1 MFKTWCKNKEKMFTY
16 KKLIVLILAIFLG
29 IPSISLGGSFVASL
43 IQGKTPAEAVQIIA
57 EQMDSLFGRVQ
68 VLETKQIETAQ
79 NIEQTNLE
87 IERLKLENENLRLK
101 NENLN
106 KETERVSAQVVENE
120 KAIDIVNRCEVIEK
134 PRICAK
140 NSIEIANKQIN
151 SPDLFITATFDEV
164 TRVIDKISYLNGTWY
179 SKTQTD
185 EICWKFSYGDEGD
198 RCKTRETYINS
209 FNQDQAERK
218 RQAMLSIERGQ
229 EILKSTQAEF
239 DELQCDVYLQKYMPN
254 RKEPGCA

>member
-1 MFKTWCKNKEKMFTY
+1 MKKMFIY
-16 KKLIVLILAIFLG
+16 KKLIVLALAIFLG
-29 IPSISLGGSFVASL
+29 VPSVSLGGSFVASL

-68 VLETKQIETAQ
+68 TLEIKQVETAQ

-106 KETERVSAQVVENE
+106 KETNRISQQVIENE
-120 KAIDIVNRCEVIEK
+120 KAISIVKQCETLEK

-140 NSIEIANKQIN
+140 NSIELANKQIN
-151 SPDLFITATFDEV
+151 SPDLLITATFDEV
-164 TRVIDKISYLNGTWY
+164 TSVIDKISYLNGMWY

-185 EICWKFSYGDEGD
+185 EICWKFSYGNEGD
-198 RCKTRETYINS
+198 RCKTRETYIKEYNES
-209 FNQDQAERK
+209 QMSDRK
-218 RQAMLSIERGQ
+218 RAPD
-229 EILKSTQAEF
+229 ILKQGAEIFQSTQAEF
-239 DELQCDVYLQKYMPN
+239 NELQCESYLKKYAPN
-254 RKEPGCA
+254 RKKPGCG

>member
-1 MFKTWCKNKEKMFTY
+1 MFTY

-29 IPSISLGGSFVASL
+29 VPSVSLGGSFVVSL
-43 IQGKTPAEAVQIIA
+43 IQGKTPVEAVQIIA
-57 EQMDSLFGRVQ
+57 EQMDSLFSRVQ

-106 KETERVSAQVVENE
+106 KETDRVSQQVIENE
-120 KAIDIVNRCEVIEK
+120 KAIDIVKQCETLEK

-140 NSIEIANKQIN
+140 NSIELANKQIN
-151 SPDLFITATFDEV
+151 SPDLLINATFEEV

-185 EICWKFSYGDEGD
+185 EICWKFSYGNEGD
-198 RCKTRETYINS
+198 RCKNRETYIQEYNES
-209 FNQDQAERK
+209 QVSNRK
-218 RQAMLSIERGQ
+218 RAPAILKQGT
-229 EILKSTQAEF
+229 EILQSTKAEF
-239 DELQCDVYLQKYMPN
+239 DELQCESYLKKYAPK
-254 RKEPGCA
+254 RKEPGCG